1 MWGKIVSWAKNLNM
15 TPMEV
20 LHEISYENLI
30 MYSAATPQ
38 YDDEKEPEWDATKD
52 ASDPDNF
59 KGEDDE
65 EEYVR

>member
-1 MWGKIVSWAKNLNM
+1 MSWAKNLNM

-20 LHEISYENLI
+20 LYEISYENLI

-38 YDDEKEPEWDATKD
+38 YDDEKEPEWDSTKD
-52 ASDPDNF
+52 ANNPDNF
-59 KGEDDE
+59 KERGDE